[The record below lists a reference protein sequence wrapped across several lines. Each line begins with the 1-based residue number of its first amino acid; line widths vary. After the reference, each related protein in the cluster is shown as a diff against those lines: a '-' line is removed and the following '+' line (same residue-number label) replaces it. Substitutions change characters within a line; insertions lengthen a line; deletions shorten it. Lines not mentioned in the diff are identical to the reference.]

1 MSRDIMRQGTSKGTV
16 EFIFYWPSAADRET
30 CPEEK

>member
-1 MSRDIMRQGTSKGTV
+1 MSHGTSKGTV
-16 EFIFYWPSAADRET
+16 EFIFCWPSAADRET

>member
-1 MSRDIMRQGTSKGTV
+1 MSHDIMRHGTFKGTV
-16 EFIFYWPSAADRET
+16 EFIFCWLSAADRET